1 MKRNK
6 NCTFTIEQEK
16 QICADYDSGLS
27 CVKLAKK
34 WGSNTSSIHKILKIY
49 KVKMRTLSE
58 ARNNFIG
65 RKLNTSIFSVI
76 DSREKAYWL
85 GTFYAD
91 GYISKTNPYTN
102 YFGMTIKSSDIE
114 WLNKLQKFLDTNISI
129 RTYMQ
134 SHGYKIGEKYS
145 RLLIGNNEIV
155 SDLEKWGVVEHK
167 TKKICALPKI
177 QFLDDFIRGYIDGDG
192 SLRSAYPNFRICGN
206 KEFLEDIALYFGIP
220 YHIIPDKTIYSLAYN
235 VKESEYLEKRL
246 YKNAPVYLKRKFEI
260 AKRSFNSPLT
270 LEDVRKNSE

>member
-49 KVKMRTLSE
+49 KVRMRTLSE

-85 GTFYAD
+85 GVFYAD

-129 RTYMQ
+129 RTYIQ
-134 SHGYKIGEKYS
+134 SHGHKIGEKYS
-145 RLLIGNNEIV
+145 QLLIGNNEIV
-155 SDLEKWGVVEHK
+155 SDLEKWGVIEHK

-192 SLRSAYPNFRICGN
+192 SLRSAYPNFRICSN

-220 YHIIPDKTIYSLAYN
+220 YHIIPDKTIYSLRYN
-235 VKESEYLEKRL
+235 MKEANIWK
-246 YKNAPVYLKRKFEI
+246 KGCIKMHPFI
-260 AKRSFNSPLT
+260 
-270 LEDVRKNSE
+270 

>member
-34 WGSNTSSIHKILKIY
+34 WESNTSSIYKIL
-49 KVKMRTLSE
+49 
-58 ARNNFIG
+58 
-65 RKLNTSIFSVI
+65 
-76 DSREKAYWL
+76 
-85 GTFYAD
+85 
-91 GYISKTNPYTN
+91 
-102 YFGMTIKSSDIE
+102 
-114 WLNKLQKFLDTNISI
+114 
-129 RTYMQ
+129 
-134 SHGYKIGEKYS
+134 
-145 RLLIGNNEIV
+145 
-155 SDLEKWGVVEHK
+155 
-167 TKKICALPKI
+167 
-177 QFLDDFIRGYIDGDG
+177 
-192 SLRSAYPNFRICGN
+192 
-206 KEFLEDIALYFGIP
+206 
-220 YHIIPDKTIYSLAYN
+220 KTIYSLAYN